1 MSAVS
6 LSDTHAVSP
15 SVELIA
21 SIEVHNGSLH
31 SATAVL
37 TQMIARV
44 PLDVAWR
51 PDSFLHESLSETV
64 VFGVITRCRI

>member
-1 MSAVS
+1 MSAVV

-21 SIEVHNGSLH
+21 SIEVHNGYLH

-44 PLDVAWR
+44 ALDVSWR
-51 PDSFLHESLSETV
+51 PDSFLHELKLQRVRAKAHGGAS
-64 VFGVITRCRI
+64 